1 MDGKKYKILM
11 VDDEKK
17 ILTIAKKIL
26 TTEDIEV
33 LTARNVEEAM
43 AVLDDDGPV
52 SVVVSDNRMPDMR
65 GTEFFKKI
73 KTLFPD
79 TVRILM
85 TAHYD
90 AQLIEDV
97 VNTGEAY
104 RYLKKPL
111 DFEVVQVT
119 IQAGIE
125 QYEKQIAEK
134 ALVRDMAVFKKEK
147 LEFENTTQSMEK
159 KITRLNHLQKILMGS
174 LVMLVLGFGIYQ
186 VVTVK
191 VHEGRLETSSIKNGT
206 WEKYSN
212 GTALDSRTGHIWMTR
227 DFRAIEGRAPKD
239 WAEAVAWVDKMNL
252 QRYGGY
258 DDWRLPRLEE
268 YAATH
273 DPESHRLTFDG
284 SSEHRAGYPE
294 SFDNGGGYGYWSV
307 DEVTEKSASYYFFVG
322 GYSTTEKKA
331 YSHPTLSVRLV
342 RR

>member
-1 MDGKKYKILM
+1 M
-11 VDDEKK
+11 VDDENK
-17 ILTIAKKIL
+17 ILTLAKKIL
-26 TTEDIEV
+26 TTDDIEV
-33 LTARNVEEAM
+33 LTADNVEEAM
-43 AVLDDDGPV
+43 AILDDEGPI

-65 GTEFFKKI
+65 GTMFFKKI

-125 QYEKQIAEK
+125 QHEKQIEEK
-134 ALVRDMAVFKKEK
+134 ALAQDMEFFKKEK
-147 LEFENTTQSMEK
+147 LNLENATQSMEK
-159 KITRLNHLQKILMGS
+159 KITRQNHLQKILMGS
-174 LVMLVLGFGIYQ
+174 LVMLILGFGTYQ

-191 VHEGRLETSSIKNGT
+191 VHEGRLETSSVKNGH
-206 WEKYSN
+206 WEKYIN
-212 GTALDSRTGHIWMTR
+212 GTALDSRTGHIWMAR
-227 DFRAIEGRAPKD
+227 DFRAIEGRAPRD
-239 WAEAVAWVDKMNL
+239 WAEAIAWVDKMNL

-258 DDWRLPRLEE
+258 DDWRLPRLKE
-268 YAATH
+268 YAAIH
-273 DPESHRLTFDG
+273 DPESDRLAFDG
-284 SSEHRAGYPE
+284 HSEHRVSYPE
-294 SFDNGGGYGYWSV
+294 SFDNGGGYGYWSM
-307 DEVTEKSASYYFFVG
+307 DEVTEKSAAYYFFVG
-322 GYSTTEKKA
+322 GYSATEKKI